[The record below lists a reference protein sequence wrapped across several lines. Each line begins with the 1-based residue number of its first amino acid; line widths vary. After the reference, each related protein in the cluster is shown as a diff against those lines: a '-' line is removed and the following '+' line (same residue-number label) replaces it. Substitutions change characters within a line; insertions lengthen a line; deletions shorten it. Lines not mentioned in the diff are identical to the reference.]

1 MQEDEDF
8 IVAIAKEKFGIDYL
22 YPWQRLIIA
31 NILDAY
37 EYFKMCES
45 MSKEEKEK
53 FYRENSD
60 SFCRGR
66 QIVLLPTGAGKSM
79 CFQVPA
85 FVLDGPTLV
94 IYPLLAL
101 MSDQKRRKIGRA
113 SCRERV

>member
-1 MQEDEDF
+1 MNEDEDF

-45 MSKEEKEK
+45 MSKEEKEN

-85 FVLDGPTLV
+85 FVDQ
-94 IYPLLAL
+94 LL
-101 MSDQKRRKIGRA
+101 
-113 SCRERV
+113 